1 MGIYKSVSACV
12 VLLNKE
18 GFVLG
23 VSRKTDHSD
32 FGLPG
37 GKMEDIDNN
46 DPIQTAIR
54 ETKEETGIDVSN
66 LQQVYSTVGG
76 NGNMCYT
83 YLAEYEGEINH
94 DEPHVVKWI
103 PFQLLING
111 SFGKYNNNV
120 AKSLKALGINPY
132 MDIDEEAMAKEVAAY
147 FLVKFDGNILFSH
160 FYKDTR
166 HSGGVV
172 YDIHVKYPDD
182 SGHDDYE
189 LEDGF
194 DVDNQTD
201 KEIQAIGEKY
211 GVYLGLSTDYA
222 SK

>member
-1 MGIYKSVSACV
+1 MITAQV

-18 GFVLG
+18 GLVLG
-23 VSRKTDHSD
+23 VSRKNDHTD
-32 FGLPG
+32 FGLAG

-46 DPIQTAIR
+46 DPMATAIR
-54 ETKEETGIDVSN
+54 ECKEETGLKVSN
-66 LQQVYSTVGG
+66 LRLVFAIHKS
-76 NGNMCYT
+76 GNMGYT
-83 YLAEYEGEINH
+83 YLADYEGEINH
-94 DEPHVVKWI
+94 NEPHLVKWV

-111 SFGKYNNNV
+111 SFGRYNQMV
-120 AKSLKALGINPY
+120 SESLTDMNIFYKK
-132 MDIDEEAMAKEVAAY
+132 DIDEEAMEREVAAY
-147 FLVKFDGNILFSH
+147 FLVKFDGEILFSH
-160 FYKDTR
+160 FYKDRR
-166 HSGGVV
+166 HSGAVL

-194 DVDNQTD
+194 DVDNKTD

>member
-1 MGIYKSVSACV
+1 MITAQV

-18 GFVLG
+18 GLVLG
-23 VSRKTDHSD
+23 VSRKNDHTD
-32 FGLPG
+32 FGLAG

-46 DPIQTAIR
+46 DPMATAIR
-54 ETKEETGIDVSN
+54 ECKEETGLDVSN
-66 LQQVYSTVGG
+66 LRLVFAIHKS
-76 NGNMCYT
+76 GNMGYT
-83 YLAEYEGEINH
+83 YLADYEGEINH
-94 DEPHVVKWI
+94 NEPHLVKWV

-111 SFGKYNNNV
+111 SFGRYNQMV
-120 AKSLKALGINPY
+120 SESLTDMGIFY
-132 MDIDEEAMAKEVAAY
+132 KKDIDEEAMGREVAAY
-147 FLVKFDGNILFSH
+147 FLVKFDGEILFSH
-160 FYKDTR
+160 FYKDRR
-166 HSGGVV
+166 HSGSVL

-201 KEIQAIGEKY
+201 KEIQAIGAKY